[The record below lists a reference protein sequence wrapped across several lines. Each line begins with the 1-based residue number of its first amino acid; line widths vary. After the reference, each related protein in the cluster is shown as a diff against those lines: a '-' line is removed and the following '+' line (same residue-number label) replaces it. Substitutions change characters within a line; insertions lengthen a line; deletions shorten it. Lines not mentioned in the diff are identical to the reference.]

1 MGGEAL
7 SGLAKKD
14 QATKDLVPARV
25 HGMFH
30 GNEDDLSTVSTVS
43 EVNSENALEET
54 ETSDI
59 SWQDRGGAEA
69 QGAAAKQWKEADERR
84 LTGFLPTVAAAKL
97 AAAKDGCLSNAHESL
112 NASSQD
118 GESAAHALPMNVL
131 AALLEDPVH
140 ILTSGKPYPHN
151 VYEEVP
157 IVWQRIRD
165 ISSTDAVLQGAV
177 HETTQVSCSVAY
189 SQI

>member
-1 MGGEAL
+1 
-7 SGLAKKD
+7 
-14 QATKDLVPARV
+14 
-25 HGMFH
+25 MFH

-54 ETSDI
+54 EASDI
-59 SWQDRGGAEA
+59 SWQERGGAEA
-69 QGAAAKQWKEADERR
+69 KQHAAAKHWKEADERR

-118 GESAAHALPMNVL
+118 AESAAHALPTNVL

-177 HETTQVSCSVAY
+177 HETTQVSCSLPAKSATNALNRNLPSALY
-189 SQI
+189 HIGI

>member
-1 MGGEAL
+1 
-7 SGLAKKD
+7 
-14 QATKDLVPARV
+14 
-25 HGMFH
+25 MFH
-30 GNEDDLSTVSTVS
+30 GNEDDLSTVSTVL
-43 EVNSENALEET
+43 VNCENALEET

-59 SWQDRGGAEA
+59 SRQERGGAEA
-69 QGAAAKQWKEADERR
+69 KQQGAAAKQWKEADERR

-97 AAAKDGCLSNAHESL
+97 AAANDRCLSNAYESL

-118 GESAAHALPMNVL
+118 GESAAHVLPTSVL

-177 HETTQVSCSVAY
+177 HETTQVSCSLPAKSDSNALNRILPSALY
-189 SQI
+189 HIGI